1 MTKLQLL
8 NAYLTERLTVVVR
21 EILDVVGDTVAE
33 YREETDRTKR
43 ENESAK
49 RENESLRRQ
58 LRDIL
63 LLAETDW
70 RSTTLS
76 LSGQQQL
83 CEQEWSSSQEQD
95 PEPLQQSQVNR
106 HGLQAQ
112 TQVALGQDGGLTG
125 PNHGHTEAVRVEE
138 KPSPGEAIPKSEL
151 NSDSEPKGF
160 GNNSSLAPSPFSSN
174 AHCAT
179 TTGAANAEV
188 PVLRTERKRSS
199 PIDPI
204 QGRIKMEP
212 KECDVTVNLTNHKPK
227 SSSGYTG
234 HPIILLPHN
243 HELSGDAGFKDLPD
257 MDISE
262 RHNTPRLM
270 VAVDE
275 ILEVV
280 GGTVSEFEEET
291 ARTKRENELLKR
303 RLREVGLDTDTEC
316 SAVSTRPVSLSVS
329 GQHQWSSDQ
338 SPDPEST
345 QTQNHMVM
353 RQDEMPATHSQLPTD
368 CTEWKNLCS
377 SPRTLSSQQTDTSA
391 TTPVV
396 APLTSASVKR
406 DLDEEDDQH
415 LLPSANP
422 FSSTSCPV
430 DRVVLH
436 YNSEGIKTEPS
447 DTSPTDL
454 GSVSAQMGYGE
465 LNPSSDPG
473 PATVET
479 RYTVSDLSADLE
491 SVVAE
496 SRRYGA
502 STASGIPTDLVSASA
517 AMIPDGFFRQIG
529 SDGCVTTGPELDFG
543 DATTTGTHQWSSDQ
557 SPDPESTQTQNHM
570 VMSQD
575 EMPATH
581 SQLPTDCT
589 EWKSLCSSPRTL
601 SLQQTDTSATTP
613 VVAPLT
619 SASVKRDLDE
629 EDDQHLLPSANPLSS
644 TSCPVDRVV
653 LHYNSEGI
661 KTEPSEASPTDLG
674 SVSAQMGYG
683 ELNPSSDPGPATV
696 ETRYTVSDLS
706 ADLESVV
713 AESRRYGASTASG
726 VPTDLVSASAAM
738 IPDGFFRQIGSDGC
752 VTTGTELDF
761 GDATTTGTGSEKPL
775 TSMAAR

>member
-33 YREETDRTKR
+33 YREETARTKR

-160 GNNSSLAPSPFSSN
+160 GNTSSLAPSPFSSN

-262 RHNTPRLM
+262 RHNTP
-270 VAVDE
+270 VHDQQ
-275 ILEVV
+275 
-280 GGTVSEFEEET
+280 THET
-291 ARTKRENELLKR
+291 EPGPKDGALPYNESNNF
-303 RLREVGLDTDTEC
+303 T
-316 SAVSTRPVSLSVS
+316 
-329 GQHQWSSDQ
+329 
-338 SPDPEST
+338 
-345 QTQNHMVM
+345 
-353 RQDEMPATHSQLPTD
+353 PTD
-368 CTEWKNLCS
+368 HQEGHPHRCTRCGES
-377 SPRTLSSQQTDTSA
+377 FSQA
-391 TTPVV
+391 
-396 APLTSASVKR
+396 AS
-406 DLDEEDDQH
+406 LH
-415 LLPSANP
+415 LHLQYKKPYACDWCCKS
-422 FSSTSCPV
+422 F
-430 DRVVLH
+430 
-436 YNSEGIKTEPS
+436 
-447 DTSPTDL
+447 
-454 GSVSAQMGYGE
+454 AQ
-465 LNPSSDPG
+465 
-473 PATVET
+473 
-479 RYTVSDLSADLE
+479 SADL
-491 SVVAE
+491 
-496 SRRYGA
+496 RRHHRIHTGERPHRCSWCSKSFTQRGNLRRHLRIHTGERPYSCPYCHRTFSDGDTMKKHKRTH
-502 STASGIPTDLVSASA
+502 SGEKPYRCVQCPKSFTVASGLRVHLNTHLTDA
-517 AMIPDGFFRQIG
+517 G
-529 SDGCVTTGPELDFG
+529 
-543 DATTTGTHQWSSDQ
+543 
-557 SPDPESTQTQNHM
+557 
-570 VMSQD
+570 
-575 EMPATH
+575 
-581 SQLPTDCT
+581 QLIT
-589 EWKSLCSSPRTL
+589 
-601 SLQQTDTSATTP
+601 
-613 VVAPLT
+613 
-619 SASVKRDLDE
+619 
-629 EDDQHLLPSANPLSS
+629 
-644 TSCPVDRVV
+644 
-653 LHYNSEGI
+653 
-661 KTEPSEASPTDLG
+661 
-674 SVSAQMGYG
+674 
-683 ELNPSSDPGPATV
+683 
-696 ETRYTVSDLS
+696 
-706 ADLESVV
+706 
-713 AESRRYGASTASG
+713 
-726 VPTDLVSASAAM
+726 
-738 IPDGFFRQIGSDGC
+738 
-752 VTTGTELDF
+752 
-761 GDATTTGTGSEKPL
+761 
-775 TSMAAR
+775 